1 MTKVVNESIVYVGD
15 VVRFNITVNN
25 TGSANATG
33 VNITDSLN
41 SAFEFVNASGNVKA
55 DVNNVVVWN
64 NLKIVNG
71 TSVTV
76 WVEVRVK
83 TNGTFTNVAVAKAN
97 ENTTTFENETDV
109 TVKPVVNL
117 TVVKS
122 SDVVGNASVGDLVNY
137 TITVTNN
144 GPSNATMVNI
154 TDKLDSSFEYINSTG
169 NIRPVNGVITWNIS
183 KIVNGTSV
191 SVWVQ
196 VRVTTNGTFT
206 NVAVA
211 KAKENNT
218 EFNNETNITVKPV
231 TNLDIIKSSNASYG
245 KNASVGD
252 FVEFNITV
260 INRGPSNATNIN
272 ITDVLNPAFEFHNA
286 TGNYTRNNQNIVWN
300 IGKLNKG
307 ENVTVHLIAVAKNNG
322 YYENVAVVNST
333 ENPTGNSSKT
343 IVVIEPAVNI
353 TMIKKSNLTD
363 NAHVGD
369 LVNFTIEITNNG
381 PSKATDVNITD
392 SLPNGLVYV
401 DSGNNITGNKGQ
413 YSKINGIESIEWNI
427 GNLTKGSKALVWVIV
442 NVTTNGTFTNVAG
455 VTSNENKT
463 GTSNETNITVD
474 PVVNLTVVKYSNV
487 IGNVSVGDL
496 VNFTIVVTNY
506 GPSNATMVNITDEL
520 NSAFEFVNASG
531 NVRADENNVVKWII
545 PKIVSGN
552 STSVWVQVRVKAN
565 GTFTNVAVVKSRENS
580 TPSENRTNISA
591 DPIVNLVVNKTVNAT
606 NVIVGDL
613 VEFTINVTNNG
624 PSNATLV
631 NITDRLDSAFEF
643 IAELNPGVTYAN
655 GVVSWT
661 INKIN
666 VNETASVVLKV
677 RVVKEGNFS
686 NVASVVSHENDTVTN
701 GSSENVTAGTVIL
714 NVTKIG
720 NASIVNVGD
729 VVRFNITVNNTGSA
743 NATGVNVTD
752 VLNPAFEFVN
762 ASGNVKADVNNVV
775 VWNNLNIV
783 NGTSVTLWVEVR
795 VKTNGTFTNVAAAK
809 ANENTT
815 TFENETDVTV
825 KPVVNLTVVKTSDVV
840 GNASVGDLVNYTITV
855 TNNGPG
861 NATMV
866 NITDKLDSSFEYI
879 NSTGNVRPVNGV
891 ITWNITKIVNGTSV
905 SVWVQVRVTANGTF
919 TNVAVAKAKENDTEF
934 NNETNI
940 TVNPVVNLAV
950 NKTVNATN
958 VIVGDLVEFTINV
971 TNNGPSNATLVNIT
985 DRLDSAFEFIGDLN
999 PGVTYANGVVSWTI
1013 DRINVNE
1020 TASVVLVVRVVK
1032 EGNFSNVASVVSRE
1046 NDTVTN
1052 GSSENVTAGTVILN
1066 VTKIGNESI
1075 VNVGDVVRFNITVN
1089 NTGSANATGV
1099 NITDSLNS
1107 AFEFVNA
1114 SGNVKANSS
1123 NVVVWKNLK
1132 IVNGTSVTVWVEVRV
1147 KTNGTFTNVATAKA
1161 NENKTAFENET
1172 NITVNPVV
1180 NLTVV
1185 KSSDVVG
1192 NVSVGDLVNY
1202 TITVTNNGP
1211 SNATMVNITDELN
1224 SAFEFVNASGNA
1236 KADENNVVKWIIPK
1250 IVSGNS
1256 TSVWVQVRVKA
1267 NGTFT
1272 NLAVVESRENSTPS
1286 ENGTNI
1292 TVDPVVNL
1300 AVNKTVNAT
1309 NVIVGDLVKFI
1320 INVTNNGPSDATLV
1334 NITDRL
1340 DSAFEFIAELNPGV
1354 TYANGVVS
1362 WNIKKINV
1370 NETASVE
1377 LVVRVVKEGNFS
1389 NVASVVSHEN
1399 DTVTNGSSENVTA
1412 GTVILNVT
1420 KIANESI
1427 VNVGDVVRF
1436 DIVVNNTGSA
1446 NATGVNVTDVLN
1458 SVFEFVNASGDVK
1471 ADVNNVVVWSNLNI
1485 VNGSSVTVWVE
1496 VRVKANG
1503 TFTNVATAVANENK
1517 TTFENE
1523 TNITVDP
1530 VVNLSVNKTV
1540 NATNVIVGDLVKFT
1554 INVTNN
1560 GPSNATMVNI
1570 TDRLDSAFEFIDNLN
1585 PDASYANGV
1594 VSWTINKINVNETA
1608 SVVLTVRVVKEG
1620 NFSNVASV
1628 VSHENDAETNGSS
1641 ENVTAGT
1648 VILNITKSANASVV
1662 NVGDVVRFD
1671 IVVNNT
1677 GSANA
1682 TGVNVTDVLNSVFEF
1697 VNASGDVKA
1706 DVNNVVVWSNLNIV
1720 NGSSVTV
1727 WVEVRVKAN
1736 GTFTNVASA
1745 VANENKTT
1753 FENGTNITV
1762 NPVVNLAVNKTVN
1775 ATNVTVGDLVKFT
1788 INVTNNGPSNATG
1801 VNITDKLDSAF
1812 EFIAELNPGVNYANG
1827 VVSWTIN
1834 KINVNGTASV
1844 ELTVRVVKEGNFSN
1858 VAFAKSNENDTET
1871 NGSSENVTVNKAPS
1885 FVSAEDVNVTYG
1897 EAIIIPVVSENAT
1910 GVIYQI
1916 INTEGKVVANGTIG
1930 IGENITGLDLPAGDY
1945 VVNLTTMVDANHTVA
1960 NNASKLTVNK
1970 AIPPMDITPVNITY
1984 GDNETIIIELPENAT
1999 GTVNI
2004 TVGNKTFVD
2013 IPVENGTVNITV
2025 PDLPAGNYTVDVTYS
2040 GNENYTST
2048 NGSEPF
2054 NVKKVDTPIDL
2065 DTQNIFYGDVEVI
2078 VVTLPEDVTG
2088 TVNITVGDKTYENVP
2103 VNNGKAE
2110 LPIDDLGGGTYPVEV
2125 VYGGDNNHN
2134 GNSTTGSFVV
2144 SPVKP
2149 IITIEVEDIWV
2160 GEVEILN
2167 ITVNAPGS
2175 VNITVNG
2182 ITVTVSLENGVVTT
2196 DVLAV
2201 GIHEDYNGRA
2211 TWNIINLPVGL
2222 YPAFTIYGGNENYTS
2237 VNTSDVFRVRALPTS
2252 LDITTHDIYVGEDE
2266 SIQVLVNYT
2275 DAKGNITITVD
2286 GRNYTSP
2293 VENGKA
2299 QFTVPG
2305 LKAGEYDVE
2314 AYYSGDDKYLP
2325 SNATGEFKVSKFT
2338 PTINTEAPDIKVGED
2353 GVITVTVPSD
2363 ATGTITIVVEGK
2375 EYTATIDNGK
2385 AIFVVPGL
2393 SEGTHEIKVYYSGDD
2408 KYNPIDGI
2416 GSIRV
2421 LPLDKNK
2428 TSPDAIPSKGVDL
2441 TSYPTGNP
2449 ILVML
2454 LVMMLIGSTAIRRF
2468 KK

>member
-1 MTKVVNESIVYVGD
+1 MVEFTINVTNNGPSNATGVNITDRLDSAFEFMDNLNPDAVYENGVVTWTINKINVNESASVVLKVRVIKEGNFSNVASVVSHENGTETNGSSENVTAGTVILNITKSANASTVNVGD

-41 SAFEFVNASGNVKA
+41 STFEFVNASNNVKA
-55 DVNNVVVWN
+55 VNNVVVWK
-64 NLKIVNG
+64 NLNIVNG

-83 TNGTFTNVAVAKAN
+83 ANGTFTNVATAKAN
-97 ENTTTFENETDV
+97 ENKTTFENETNI

-154 TDKLDSSFEYINSTG
+154 TDKLDDTFEFINSTG

-196 VRVTTNGTFT
+196 VRVTMNGTFT

-211 KAKENNT
+211 KAKENDT

-231 TNLDIIKSSNASYG
+231 TNLDIVKSSNASYG
-245 KNASVGD
+245 KNVSVGD
-252 FVEFNITV
+252 LVEFTITV
-260 INRGPSNATNIN
+260 INKGSSNATNIN
-272 ITDVLNPAFEFHNA
+272 ITDELDSAFGFYNA
-286 TGNYTRNNQNIVWN
+286 TGNYTRNNQIIVWD

-307 ENVTVHLIAVAKNNG
+307 ENVTVHVIVVANNNG

-369 LVNFTIEITNNG
+369 LVNFTIEITNMG
-381 PSKATDVNITD
+381 PSKATGVNITD

-401 DSGNNITGNKGQ
+401 DSGNNITGNKGK
-413 YSKINGIESIEWNI
+413 YSKIDGIESVEWNI
-427 GNLTKGSKALVWVIV
+427 GNLTKGSKALVWVVV

-474 PVVNLTVVKYSNV
+474 PVVNLTVVKYSDV
-487 IGNVSVGDL
+487 IGNASVGDL
-496 VNFTIVVTNY
+496 VNFTIVVTNN

-531 NVRADENNVVKWII
+531 NAKSDENNVVKWII
-545 PKIVSGN
+545 PKIVGGN

-565 GTFTNVAVVKSRENS
+565 GTFTNVAVAKAKEND
-580 TPSENRTNISA
+580 TEFNNETNITV
-591 DPIVNLVVNKTVNAT
+591 DPVVNLTVNKTVNAT

-613 VEFTINVTNNG
+613 VKFTINVTNNG
-624 PSNATLV
+624 PSNATMV
-631 NITDRLDSAFEF
+631 NIADKLDSAFEF
-643 IAELNPGVTYAN
+643 VAELNPDANCAGGIVT
-655 GVVSWT
+655 WT

-666 VNETASVVLKV
+666 VNESASVDLIV

-686 NVASVVSHENDTVTN
+686 NVASVVCHENDTETN

-714 NVTKIG
+714 NITKSA
-720 NASIVNVGD
+720 NASVVNVGD

-752 VLNPAFEFVN
+752 VLNPVFEFVN

-783 NGTSVTLWVEVR
+783 NGTSVTVWVEVR
-795 VKTNGTFTNVAAAK
+795 VKTNGTFTNVATAK
-809 ANENTT
+809 ANENNSSFDNKT
-815 TFENETDVTV
+815 NITV
-825 KPVVNLTVVKTSDVV
+825 NPVVNLTVIKSSDVV

-855 TNNGPG
+855 TNNGPS

-866 NITDKLDSSFEYI
+866 NITDKLDDTFEFI
-879 NSTGNVRPVNGV
+879 NASGGVSPVDGV
-891 ITWNITKIVNGTSV
+891 ITWNISKIVNGTSV
-905 SVWVQVRVTANGTF
+905 SVWVQVRVTMNGTF
-919 TNVAVAKAKENDTEF
+919 TNVAVVKAKENDTEF

-940 TVNPVVNLAV
+940 TVDPVVNLAV

-971 TNNGPSNATLVNIT
+971 TNNGPSNATGVNIT
-985 DRLDSAFEFIGDLN
+985 DRLDSAFEFIADLN
-999 PGVTYANGVVSWTI
+999 PDASYADGVVSWNI
-1013 DRINVNE
+1013 DKINVNE
-1020 TASVVLVVRVVK
+1020 TASVVLTVRVVK
-1032 EGNFSNVASVVSRE
+1032 EGNFSNVAFAKSNE
-1046 NDTVTN
+1046 NDTETN

-1066 VTKIGNESI
+1066 ITKSANASV
-1075 VNVGDVVRFNITVN
+1075 VNVGDVVRFDITVN

-1099 NITDSLNS
+1099 NVTDVLNPV
-1107 AFEFVNA
+1107 FEFVNA
-1114 SGNVKANSS
+1114 SGNAKADVN
-1123 NVVVWKNLK
+1123 NVVVWNNLN
-1132 IVNGTSVTVWVEVRV
+1132 ILNGTSVTIWVEVRV
-1147 KTNGTFTNVATAKA
+1147 KTNGTFTNVAAATA
-1161 NENKTAFENET
+1161 NENKTTFDNKT

-1185 KSSDVVG
+1185 KHSDVIG
-1192 NVSVGDLVNY
+1192 NASVGDLVNF
-1202 TITVTNNGP
+1202 TIVVTNNGP

-1272 NLAVVESRENSTPS
+1272 NVAVVKSKENSTPS
-1286 ENGTNI
+1286 ENGTN
-1292 TVDPVVNL
+1292 V
-1300 AVNKTVNAT
+1300 
-1309 NVIVGDLVKFI
+1309 
-1320 INVTNNGPSDATLV
+1320 
-1334 NITDRL
+1334 
-1340 DSAFEFIAELNPGV
+1340 
-1354 TYANGVVS
+1354 
-1362 WNIKKINV
+1362 
-1370 NETASVE
+1370 
-1377 LVVRVVKEGNFS
+1377 
-1389 NVASVVSHEN
+1389 
-1399 DTVTNGSSENVTA
+1399 
-1412 GTVILNVT
+1412 
-1420 KIANESI
+1420 
-1427 VNVGDVVRF
+1427 
-1436 DIVVNNTGSA
+1436 
-1446 NATGVNVTDVLN
+1446 
-1458 SVFEFVNASGDVK
+1458 
-1471 ADVNNVVVWSNLNI
+1471 
-1485 VNGSSVTVWVE
+1485 
-1496 VRVKANG
+1496 
-1503 TFTNVATAVANENK
+1503 
-1517 TTFENE
+1517 
-1523 TNITVDP
+1523 TVDP

-1540 NATNVIVGDLVKFT
+1540 NATNVIVGDLV
-1554 INVTNN
+1554 
-1560 GPSNATMVNI
+1560 
-1570 TDRLDSAFEFIDNLN
+1570 E
-1585 PDASYANGV
+1585 
-1594 VSWTINKINVNETA
+1594 
-1608 SVVLTVRVVKEG
+1608 
-1620 NFSNVASV
+1620 
-1628 VSHENDAETNGSS
+1628 
-1641 ENVTAGT
+1641 
-1648 VILNITKSANASVV
+1648 
-1662 NVGDVVRFD
+1662 
-1671 IVVNNT
+1671 
-1677 GSANA
+1677 
-1682 TGVNVTDVLNSVFEF
+1682 
-1697 VNASGDVKA
+1697 
-1706 DVNNVVVWSNLNIV
+1706 
-1720 NGSSVTV
+1720 
-1727 WVEVRVKAN
+1727 
-1736 GTFTNVASA
+1736 
-1745 VANENKTT
+1745 
-1753 FENGTNITV
+1753 
-1762 NPVVNLAVNKTVN
+1762 
-1775 ATNVTVGDLVKFT
+1775 FT

-1801 VNITDKLDSAF
+1801 VNITDRLDSAF
-1812 EFIAELNPGVNYANG
+1812 EFIADLNPDASYADG
-1827 VVSWTIN
+1827 VVSWNID
-1834 KINVNGTASV
+1834 KINVNETASV
-1844 ELTVRVVKEGNFSN
+1844 VLTVRVVKEGNFSN

-1871 NGSSENVTVNKAPS
+1871 NGSSENVTAGTVVLNVTKIANASVVNVGDVVRFNITVNNTGSANATGVNVTDLLNPAFEFVNASDNAQFVNNVVIWNIDKIVSSNSTSVWVEVRVKTNGTFTNVATATANENKTTSENGTNITVNPIVDLSIIKNVSATNVTIGDEIIYTIVVVNNGPSNATNINVTENLKGNVEFINVNASKGDYDKSTGIWTVGTLNYNETVTLILTVKVLSEETIENSVYVNSTENDTKPGDNNYTSENVTVNKAPS

-1897 EAIIIPVVSENAT
+1897 EAIIIPVTSENAT

-1916 INTEGKVVANGTIG
+1916 ISPEGKVVANGTIDV
-1930 IGENITGLDLPAGDY
+1930 GENITGLDLPAGDY
-1945 VVNLTTMVDANHTVA
+1945 VVNLTTMVDVNHTVA
-1960 NNASKLTVNK
+1960 SNTSKLTVNK
-1970 AIPPMDITPVNITY
+1970 AVPPMDITPVNITY

-2025 PDLPAGNYTVDVTYS
+2025 PDLPAGNYTVNVTYS

-2065 DTQNIFYGDVEVI
+2065 QTQDIFYGDEEVI

-2103 VNNGKAE
+2103 VNNGKVE

-2134 GNSTTGSFVV
+2134 ANSTTGSFVV

-2149 IITIEVEDIWV
+2149 VITIEVEDIWV

-2167 ITVNAPGS
+2167 VTVNAPGY

-2196 DVLAV
+2196 DVLAA
-2201 GIHEDYNGRA
+2201 GTHEDYNGRA

-2222 YPAFTIYGGNENYTS
+2222 YPAFAIYGGNENYTS
-2237 VNTSDVFRVRALPTS
+2237 VNTSDVFRVRALPSS

-2275 DAKGNITITVD
+2275 DATGNITITVD

-2299 QFTVPG
+2299 QFTIPG

-2325 SNATGEFKVSKFT
+2325 SNATGDFKVSKLT
-2338 PTINTEAPDIKVGED
+2338 PTVNTEAPDIKVGED
-2353 GVITVTVPSD
+2353 GVITVTVPGD

-2375 EYTATIDNGK
+2375 EYTATIENGK

-2416 GSIRV
+2416 GSIKV
-2421 LPLDKNK
+2421 LPLDENK
-2428 TSPDAIPSKGVDL
+2428 TSPDVSPSKGIDL

-2449 ILVML
+2449 ILIIL
-2454 LVMMLIGSTAIRRF
+2454 LVMMLIGSTAVRRF